1 MSVSRMV
8 RMSVEYECKFG
19 FSTLIEEIATSLEQ
33 SMDKPI
39 RQVWHSK
46 NVVWIDVAGTRIG
59 AAYEEETDSPEGLQC
74 LTLSLGK
81 NGASDAPCILRDNR
95 EDFLASVVQLLA
107 DQGQVE
113 VLATHDFD
121 TPFNIETLEKMRAM
135 SNDQK
140 TSTNDADLPLRMPGT
155 PVYPRRVKTSARETR
170 SRCVPI
176 GTIRLPKRDG
186 GGRAR
191 IYSKGDRLI
200 QVPDLSDQREEAM
213 CNWAFRTDEPQSAQT
228 HLSSFAKVAAATAVI
243 GTITQAA
250 AAATL
255 PGFGG

>member
-39 RQVWHSK
+39 RQVWHSE
-46 NVVWIDVAGTRIG
+46 NIVWIDVAGTRIG

-95 EDFLASVVQLLA
+95 EDFLASVVRLLA

-113 VLATHDFD
+113 VLATYDFD
-121 TPFNIETLEKMRAM
+121 TPFNVETFEKMRAM
-135 SNDQK
+135 NNEQK
-140 TSTNDADLPLRMPGT
+140 NPATDADLPLRMPGT
-155 PVYPRRVKTSARETR
+155 PVYPRRVKTSALAPR
-170 SRCVPI
+170 SRCIPL
-176 GTIRLPKRDG
+176 GTIELPNHEGNR
-186 GGRAR
+186 RAR
-191 IYSKGDRLI
+191 LYSNGDRLI
-200 QVPDLSDQREEAM
+200 QVPDTSDDREKAI
-213 CNWAFRTDEPQSAQT
+213 CDWAFRSDTPEETGSKLRGFT
-228 HLSSFAKVAAATAVI
+228 KVAVASAVI

-250 AAATL
+250 AAATI